1 MASKI
6 KDLSQQVIKFD
17 YDKNFKDEDYFV
29 SNCNKEAFSFLN
41 SWPRWEKNFLN
52 IIGEK
57 FSGKTHLTQI
67 FLNKYNGTRLNA
79 NLLKSENLTDLRL
92 HKNIILENLSEIID
106 EKSLYSLINLVEQEN
121 KFLIVTSQ
129 KPIVE
134 INFKLNDLKSRTK
147 NFLLQK
153 INKPDDELIHA
164 IILKNFS
171 DRQISIDKKF
181 IDHILKRIDRSYGK
195 IFDFIYKIDEISLKR
210 KKSIDFK
217 IINEVLGE

>member
-1 MASKI
+1 MASKM

-17 YDKNFKDEDYFV
+17 YGKNFKDEDYFL
-29 SNCNKEAFSFLN
+29 SNCNKEVFNFLN

-92 HKNIILENLSEIID
+92 HKNIILENLSDIVD

-121 KFLIVTSQ
+121 KFLIVTTQ

-171 DRQISIDKKF
+171 DRQISIDNKF

>member
-29 SNCNKEAFSFLN
+29 SNCNKEVFSFLN

-92 HKNIILENLSEIID
+92 YKNIILENLSKIID
-106 EKSLYSLINLVEQEN
+106 EKSFYSLINLVEQEN
-121 KFLIVTSQ
+121 KFLIVTTQ

>member
-29 SNCNKEAFSFLN
+29 SNCNKEVFSFLN

-92 HKNIILENLSEIID
+92 YKNIILENLSEIID
-106 EKSLYSLINLVEQEN
+106 EKSFYSLINLVEQEN
-121 KFLIVTSQ
+121 KFLIVTTQ

-210 KKSIDFK
+210 KKSIDFR

>member
-29 SNCNKEAFSFLN
+29 SNCNKEVFSFLN

-92 HKNIILENLSEIID
+92 YKNIILENLSEIID
-106 EKSLYSLINLVEQEN
+106 EKSFYSLINLVEQEN
-121 KFLIVTSQ
+121 KFLIVTTQ

>member
-29 SNCNKEAFSFLN
+29 SNCNKEIFSFLN

-92 HKNIILENLSEIID
+92 YKNIILENLSEIID
-106 EKSLYSLINLVEQEN
+106 EKSFYSLINLVEQEN
-121 KFLIVTSQ
+121 KFLIVTTQ

>member
-1 MASKI
+1 MASKM

-29 SNCNKEAFSFLN
+29 SNCNKEVFSFLN

-92 HKNIILENLSEIID
+92 YKNIILENLSVIID
-106 EKSLYSLINLVEQEN
+106 EESFYSLINLFEQEN
-121 KFLIVTSQ
+121 KFLIVTTQ

>member
-92 HKNIILENLSEIID
+92 YKNIILENLSEIID
-106 EKSLYSLINLVEQEN
+106 EKSFYSLINLVEQEN
-121 KFLIVTSQ
+121 KFLIVTTQ

>member
-29 SNCNKEAFSFLN
+29 SNCNKEVISFLN

-92 HKNIILENLSEIID
+92 YKNIILENLSEIID
-106 EKSLYSLINLVEQEN
+106 EKSFYSLINLVEQEN
-121 KFLIVTSQ
+121 KFLIVTTQ